1 MKKALFLFVLFAP
14 AFLFSQTPQT
24 DANAC
29 FLSLTNG
36 KFMTAN
42 TLKFEESYYKGGF
55 LLVDGK
61 TQVNLGEVEYYQNT
75 EGYFRQ
81 YDLNGTGRKT
91 WFKRE
96 EVAKLPIYSRLDV
109 NYRNH
114 YLVAAQAIQSIH
126 QPYAVTPVLLGPSY
140 NKTYYFQSGNNAPQ
154 KFTYANLANVVNDNP
169 KSLQILNKGHNAAIA
184 RTLLWIAGA
193 TMLTV
198 GAVRGTCNTDIPGQC
213 AKVGKKGQGLALAG
227 LVTCLVPLVI
237 PNPKVKYR
245 ESVYFYNKEEK

>member
-1 MKKALFLFVLFAP
+1 M
-14 AFLFSQTPQT
+14 
-24 DANAC
+24 
-29 FLSLTNG
+29 
-36 KFMTAN
+36 
-42 TLKFEESYYKGGF
+42 
-55 LLVDGK
+55 DGK
-61 TQVNLGEVEYYQNT
+61 TQYNLGEVEYYQNT

-96 EVAKLPIYSRLDV
+96 EVAKLSIYSRLDV

-114 YLVAAQAIQSIH
+114 YFLAADAIQSIH
-126 QPYAVTPVLLGPSY
+126 QPYVATPVLLGPPY
-140 NKTYYFQSGNNAPQ
+140 NPRNKVYYFQSGNNAPQ

-169 KSLQILNKGHNAAIA
+169 KSLQMLNKGHNAAIA

-198 GAVRGTCNTDIPGQC
+198 GVVRGSCNTDIPGQC
-213 AKVGKKGQGLALAG
+213 AEVGKKGQGLALAG
-227 LVTCLVPLVI
+227 LVSCLVPLVI
-237 PNPKVKYR
+237 PNPRVKYR